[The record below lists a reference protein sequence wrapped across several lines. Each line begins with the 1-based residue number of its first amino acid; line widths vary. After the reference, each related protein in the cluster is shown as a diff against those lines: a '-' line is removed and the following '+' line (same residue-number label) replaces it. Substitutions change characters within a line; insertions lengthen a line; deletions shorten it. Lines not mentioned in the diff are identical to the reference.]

1 MLRESIVPSVRLSVQ
16 VIHSGIPFMHSK
28 MATTNTSRT
37 VKSKNSRS
45 FSEHLKRKWKPWE
58 HIRCTCAPNRFHPL
72 STTTSF
78 ILERTRSEYA
88 YECVCMC
95 VCACS
100 DHKVAVVA
108 SLFWI
113 LKDFPRMV
121 PPLAYGLR
129 LINCKGLLN
138 QFATAQVLVD
148 WKKCLWC
155 WGYGALKKGWI
166 HIIKSRWLWKSGPD
180 SAWR

>member
-16 VIHSGIPFMHSK
+16 VIHSGVPFMHSK

-95 VCACS
+95 VCVFRSQSGCCS
-100 DHKVAVVA
+100 KSV
-108 SLFWI
+108 L
-113 LKDFPRMV
+113 DFE
-121 PPLAYGLR
+121 GLSS
-129 LINCKGLLN
+129 
-138 QFATAQVLVD
+138 
-148 WKKCLWC
+148 
-155 WGYGALKKGWI
+155 YGAAACLR
-166 HIIKSRWLWKSGPD
+166 IKTDQL
-180 SAWR
+180 